1 MRGGRAEV
9 SVSTVVSRNVMYEN
23 RMLGVPRMRQ
33 LKVTNTSCLDTLNPD
48 FASAIRKCFAPYSE
62 EVEDTARYTPA
73 HRKFTDDSAWT
84 YQSPEEL
91 DTGSYDG
98 EVRPTFT
105 SQTLHLIHF
114 QLATYSGGG
123 YVQNLHFQK
132 NITQAM
138 LAELKQNLWIDR
150 GTRFLTIDFTVYNG
164 NINLFAVVK
173 LLFEFPA
180 TGGIRPLSDIQI
192 IKLLKYAERTDFLLL
207 ASELIF
213 IVFILYYC
221 VEELFE
227 IHEHGWA
234 YFSVFG
240 NVLDIVVIGTSIAQI
255 MINWSM
261 LYLVNVKLGAL
272 MNVPFQYADFT
283 SLSSN
288 AKWANYLAA
297 FNIFVAWLKVFK
309 YLSFNKTMNQLSGTL
324 NKCSK
329 ELGGFT
335 VMFAIIFFAFAELG
349 YLLFGVQVAD
359 YKNTTEA
366 GFTLFRTILGDF
378 NFVAIEQADYIWGPI
393 FFLSYIFFVFF
404 VLLNMFLAIINDT
417 YGEVKAD
424 LKRAK
429 PSFQLGDFFMV
440 GVNNVKAASGI
451 HDRKLDVE
459 NAVKIAAEDD
469 GFVTYS
475 ELRENLKHSNFSD
488 VEIDLYFDMFRWENI
503 RWSSVSL

>member
-1 MRGGRAEV
+1 
-9 SVSTVVSRNVMYEN
+9 
-23 RMLGVPRMRQ
+23 
-33 LKVTNTSCLDTLNPD
+33 
-48 FASAIRKCFAPYSE
+48 
-62 EVEDTARYTPA
+62 
-73 HRKFTDDSAWT
+73 
-84 YQSPEEL
+84 
-91 DTGSYDG
+91 
-98 EVRPTFT
+98 
-105 SQTLHLIHF
+105 
-114 QLATYSGGG
+114 
-123 YVQNLHFQK
+123 
-132 NITQAM
+132 M

-349 YLLFGVQVAD
+349 YLLFGVQVED

-488 VEIDLYFDMFRWENI
+488 VEIDLYFDMFRWETGEDKETSGA
-503 RWSSVSL
+503 RSLFRNK